1 MSSNEEES
9 YTKQK
14 SKGDFLVSTRW
25 IPKFVALYKIPRGK
39 NCIKGRG
46 WGKRVRGVVAIL
58 RPFEI
63 IWKMYDVRLRFIVA
77 GSLYKTMRENKAIYF
92 FRGECTFKMIP
103 KGFKAKNV
111 ALAQLAKLKSTF
123 PPREFGSIPFLALWP
138 CYTIRQCAGG
148 TNDSPVVMNRVVANF
163 LF

>member
-1 MSSNEEES
+1 MSSNREES
-9 YTKQK
+9 YKAKKQGGLFSVDK
-14 SKGDFLVSTRW
+14 MD
-25 IPKFVALYKIPRGK
+25 PKVCCSLKIPRGK

-46 WGKRVRGVVAIL
+46 WGKRVRGSLQFYVL
-58 RPFEI
+58 LKLFEKCI
-63 IWKMYDVRLRFIVA
+63 LRFIVA

-123 PPREFGSIPFLALWP
+123 PPREFGSIPFLAL
-138 CYTIRQCAGG
+138 
-148 TNDSPVVMNRVVANF
+148 
-163 LF
+163 